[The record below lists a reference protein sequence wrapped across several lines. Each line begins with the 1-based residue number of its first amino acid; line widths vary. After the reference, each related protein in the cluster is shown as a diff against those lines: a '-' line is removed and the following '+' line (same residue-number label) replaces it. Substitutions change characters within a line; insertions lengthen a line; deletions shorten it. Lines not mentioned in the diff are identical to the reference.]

1 MIRAFDPAIRGRG
14 FFKRTGKEVLDMKLN
29 KKSKAIKRTT
39 IRMKRIEDL
48 KKKTEAALINK
59 SEKLKKIKSELDALK

>member
-14 FFKRTGKEVLDMKLN
+14 FFKRTGKEILDMKLN

-39 IRMKRIEDL
+39 IRMKRIEDF
-48 KKKTEAALINK
+48 KKKNRSSVNK
-59 SEKLKKIKSELDALK
+59 

>member
-14 FFKRTGKEVLDMKLN
+14 FFKRTGKEILDMKLN

-39 IRMKRIEDL
+39 IRMKRIEDF
-48 KKKTEAALINK
+48 
-59 SEKLKKIKSELDALK
+59 